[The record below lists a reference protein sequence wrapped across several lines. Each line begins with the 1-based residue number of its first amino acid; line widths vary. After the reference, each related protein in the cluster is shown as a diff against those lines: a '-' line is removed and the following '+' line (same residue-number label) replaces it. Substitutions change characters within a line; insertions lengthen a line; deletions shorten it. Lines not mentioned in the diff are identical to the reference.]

1 MAGAQEMLLKLEL
14 GSHFCTL
21 KTNAVIVKPIL
32 LSSEQLVLLFLFRLF
47 GNSENRN
54 N

>member
-14 GSHFCTL
+14 RSHFCTL
-21 KTNAVIVKPIL
+21 KADAIIVKPIL
-32 LSSEQLVLLFLFRLF
+32 FSSDHLVLLSLLHLF